1 MAPMT
6 RSMSRALLAG
16 PFTLHP
22 KALRSLGVAVPDPE
36 PVPTLTQMADL
47 ATQPDWMLGCTPTWD
62 YDDYSPTS
70 PRRDD

>member
-1 MAPMT
+1 MAPVT
-6 RSMSRALLAG
+6 RSMAKALLAG

-22 KALRSLGVAVPDPE
+22 KALRSLGVVVPEPE

-47 ATQPDWMLGCTPTWD
+47 AAKPDWLLECTPAWD

-70 PRRDD
+70 PRRV